1 MPFAKKKIVSAIAI
15 ALSLTCTELY
25 TNMAFAADPYF
36 ATTAD
41 ATTAATSLGYTKTSE
56 LSNGQAV
63 YKKGTYYITRDI
75 DGHIG
80 GAWKRAIGSAA
91 NLASKTTRDGTFNA
105 DLTKRIGD

>member
-1 MPFAKKKIVSAIAI
+1 MPFVKKKIVSAIAI
-15 ALSLTCTELY
+15 VLSLTCTELY

-36 ATTAD
+36 ATTAQ

-80 GAWKRAIGSAA
+80 GHGKEL
-91 NLASKTTRDGTFNA
+91 LAQLQTLLQKQQEMVLST
-105 DLTKRIGD
+105 LI

>member
-1 MPFAKKKIVSAIAI
+1 MPFAKKKIVSAIAM
-15 ALSLTCTELY
+15 ALSLTCTEIY

-41 ATTAATSLGYTKTSE
+41 ATTAATSLGYTKTSDI
-56 LSNGQAV
+56 SNGQAV
-63 YKKGTYYITRDI
+63 YKRGNDYITRDV

-80 GAWKRAIGSAA
+80 GAWKRATSVA
-91 NLASKTTRDGTFNA
+91 NLASKTTRTGTFNA